1 MPFSPE
7 APLRTIAFFPPR
19 LATGGTQR
27 HLLEVLR
34 FLDRTRFHPLV
45 VSAKSGGEL
54 AAAIRASGVE
64 LVDLGL
70 GERLLSADLARCVRA
85 TASVFRARAVDVV
98 QCFQWRPALIAL
110 GASRLAGRG
119 RIVAGRRS
127 VPTERGARALLEE
140 IVVQFADRVV
150 VNAESLRPR
159 GRAGRR
165 TVVIPSGVDTERFA
179 PTAVDRAA
187 AKRAL
192 GLPEGAPAIGTVG
205 RLEARKGTRTLIEAL
220 ARLDGAI
227 GDAHLVVAGDGPLR
241 DELAGLATRLGV
253 ADRVRLLGNRDD
265 VRDLLAA
272 LDVFALPSLTEG
284 MSNALLEAMAMALP
298 LVATAVGGNPEVVTD
313 AEHGLLV
320 PPGDPEP
327 LARAIARLLA
337 NRDDGARM
345 GAAARRRVEERY
357 GARAMVRDLEGVYAA
372 VAARAAR
379 TDAATATAAKEPA

>member
-1 MPFSPE
+1 M
-7 APLRTIAFFPPR
+7 
-19 LATGGTQR
+19 
-27 HLLEVLR
+27 
-34 FLDRTRFHPLV
+34 
-45 VSAKSGGEL
+45 
-54 AAAIRASGVE
+54 
-64 LVDLGL
+64 
-70 GERLLSADLARCVRA
+70 
-85 TASVFRARAVDVV
+85 
-98 QCFQWRPALIAL
+98 
-110 GASRLAGRG
+110 
-119 RIVAGRRS
+119 
-127 VPTERGARALLEE
+127 
-140 IVVQFADRVV
+140 
-150 VNAESLRPR
+150 
-159 GRAGRR
+159 
-165 TVVIPSGVDTERFA
+165 IPSGVDTERFA

-241 DELAGLATRLGV
+241 EELAGLAARLGV

-265 VRDLLAA
+265 VRDVLAA

-327 LARAIARLLA
+327 LARAIGRLLA
-337 NRDDGARM
+337 NREDGARM

-357 GARAMVRDLEGVYAA
+357 GARAMVRELEGVYAA

-379 TDAATATAAKEPA
+379 ADAATATAAKEPA